1 MPWPPFAQRDC
12 CRRCC
17 CARTGRHRAGRT
29 LAERAARARLRASRR
44 QQVAALH
51 RARAVCAGADRFEA
65 LVVGRRSSCTS
76 TEVAVSRWKLQM
88 GHVRHQRRCWRW
100 LQMQQ
105 MLVWSPSRLSS
116 RRDMVGAGIFYYLTE
131 NSKGYLLVTR
141 AAETLSECVNISN
154 KHVRKSPSKNL
165 LSVHTYYSHLCSQWT
180 CQAPVWAC
188 CGRLALVYSAPWAR
202 NRLVST
208 THSSN
213 NIMSTQKHI
222 HSQS

>member
-1 MPWPPFAQRDC
+1 MELDFIRVCIQKWRTQRYT
-12 CRRCC
+12 
-17 CARTGRHRAGRT
+17 AILLGETPAVV
-29 LAERAARARLRASRR
+29 SI
-44 QQVAALH
+44 LH
-51 RARAVCAGADRFEA
+51 V
-65 LVVGRRSSCTS
+65 
-76 TEVAVSRWKLQM
+76 
-88 GHVRHQRRCWRW
+88 
-100 LQMQQ
+100 
-105 MLVWSPSRLSS
+105 
-116 RRDMVGAGIFYYLTE
+116 GIFYYLTE

-208 THSSN
+208 TNSYN
-213 NIMSTQKHI
+213 NIMSTQTY
-222 HSQS
+222 SQPIIALFTPHRAFTAVARSHAGGALGRHVRD

>member
-1 MPWPPFAQRDC
+1 MWC
-12 CRRCC
+12 
-17 CARTGRHRAGRT
+17 TGRD
-29 LAERAARARLRASRR
+29 LR
-44 QQVAALH
+44 
-51 RARAVCAGADRFEA
+51 
-65 LVVGRRSSCTS
+65 
-76 TEVAVSRWKLQM
+76 
-88 GHVRHQRRCWRW
+88 
-100 LQMQQ
+100 
-105 MLVWSPSRLSS
+105 
-116 RRDMVGAGIFYYLTE
+116 MVGVGIFYYLTE

-208 THSSN
+208 TRSSSN
-213 NIMSTQKHI
+213 NNTTTQTYSQPIIALFTPHCVFTAGVSTHEKLGKFDLKK
-222 HSQS
+222 